1 MELTYLKRTKGDLTA
16 TATLSDDDIQRILT
30 EEKGDIAVPVKMTD
44 EEGNE
49 TVTANMIWA
58 WVPKR

>member
-1 MELTYLKRTKGDLTA
+1 V
-16 TATLSDDDIQRILT
+16 T